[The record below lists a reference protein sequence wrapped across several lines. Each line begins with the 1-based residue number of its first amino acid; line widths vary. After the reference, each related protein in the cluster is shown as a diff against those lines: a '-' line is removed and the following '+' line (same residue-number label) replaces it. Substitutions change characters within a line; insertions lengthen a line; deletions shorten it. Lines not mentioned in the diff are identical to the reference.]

1 MNDRAFSTNPYD
13 HLQLYLHEQSL
24 LEEQKEEYQTEKE
37 SPEKEESERLED
49 ISTGGLHID
58 TPQIE
63 IETRRRL
70 NRAISAKISPETE
83 EQLIEERNYLV
94 DKKFNGAGLSRKEAK
109 KLALIR
115 WKLDRIDDAE
125 YGEELDRLSAFV
137 SAQEKYSNDLHDFIS
152 KLESTGRNA
161 IKKR

>member
-13 HLQLYLHEQSL
+13 DMQLYLHEQSL
-24 LEEQKEEYQTEKE
+24 SEEQKEQYRIEDE
-37 SPEKEESERLED
+37 SPEKEESGGHQD
-49 ISTGGLHID
+49 ISTGGLYID
-58 TPQIE
+58 ASQIE
-63 IETRRRL
+63 VETRKSL

-83 EQLIEERNYLV
+83 KQLIEERNYLV
-94 DKKFNGAGLSRKEAK
+94 DKKFNGGGLSKKEAK

-137 SAQEKYSNDLHDFIS
+137 SAQEKYSRDLYDFIN
-152 KLESTGRNA
+152 KLESTGRNV
-161 IKKR
+161 IK